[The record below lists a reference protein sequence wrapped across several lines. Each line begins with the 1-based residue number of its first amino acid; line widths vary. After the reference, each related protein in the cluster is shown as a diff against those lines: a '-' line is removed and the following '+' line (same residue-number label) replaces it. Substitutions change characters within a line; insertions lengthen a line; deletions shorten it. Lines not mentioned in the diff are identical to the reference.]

1 MRFEFDYEHW
11 QATRLLDKCWRD
23 RVMADQPPVSAVAF
37 EAFKFMNATKRRTS
51 TCNPIT
57 RSQFDL
63 DNLAVVGVDPVEVIE
78 GDETRW
84 LN

>member
-57 RSQFDL
+57 ARNSTSTTSPWSASIRS
-63 DNLAVVGVDPVEVIE
+63 
-78 GDETRW
+78 R
-84 LN
+84 